1 MMIFF
6 SVMDERW
13 KEKKFRRGGELRVR
27 IFGNFPIGRAE
38 KMFSE
43 DSNTISNQVC

>member
-1 MMIFF
+1 MEGEEVP
-6 SVMDERW
+6 S
-13 KEKKFRRGGELRVR
+13 GGGRELRVR

-43 DSNTISNQVC
+43 DSSAISNHVC